1 MISNINVNHQPIIFN
16 EYFMLLKA
24 MDHNTPAF
32 LIQRQYP
39 TKNSQISQRYDIYTA
54 MIMMS

>member
-1 MISNINVNHQPIIFN
+1 MISINVNHQPIIFN
-16 EYFMLLKA
+16 EYFLLLKA
-24 MDHNTPAF
+24 MDLNTPAF